1 LTELERVEAEGYAFF
16 CELAGGTVT
25 RLDGGLCLD
34 TPFPALELNRVTG
47 VSDELDLDAV
57 ADTYGRK
64 EHLVSVPPWLDGLA
78 QRLEARG
85 YTRGYAWMKFER
97 GVEPA
102 PPVRTALRV
111 EDADDPGLFG
121 ATIAEGFGAPAD
133 AGPAFAL
140 AQRMGWHC
148 FLAWDGDEPAAAG
161 SLFVDAGVAWFGGA
175 ATRPAFRGRG
185 AQTAL
190 LAARIERA
198 RKVGA
203 RRLCVETGERVPAR
217 PDQSYRNILRAGFLE
232 AYLRPNWRSPAAA

>member
-1 LTELERVEAEGYAFF
+1 LIELEQVEAEGYAVF

-47 VSDELDLDAV
+47 VSDGLDLDAV
-57 ADTYGRK
+57 TDTYAGK
-64 EHLVSVPPWLDGLA
+64 DHLVSVPPWLQGLA

-85 YTRGYAWMKFER
+85 YTPGYAWMKFER

-102 PPVRTALRV
+102 PQVRPTLRI
-111 EDADDPGLFG
+111 EDADDPALFG
-121 ATIAEGFGAPAD
+121 ATVAEGFGAPAD
-133 AGPAFAL
+133 AAPAFAL
-140 AQRMGWHC
+140 AQRTGWHC

-161 SLFVDAGVAWFGGA
+161 SLFVAGGVGWFGGA

-198 RKVGA
+198 REIGV

-217 PDQSYRNILRAGFLE
+217 PDQSYRNILRAGFRE
-232 AYLRPNWRSPAAA
+232 AYLRPNWRSPAR